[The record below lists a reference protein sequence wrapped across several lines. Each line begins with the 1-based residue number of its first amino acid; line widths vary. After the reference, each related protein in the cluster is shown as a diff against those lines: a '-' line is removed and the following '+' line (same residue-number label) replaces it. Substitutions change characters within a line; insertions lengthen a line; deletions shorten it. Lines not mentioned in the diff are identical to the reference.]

1 MDKGKINNSFL
12 GTKEPEFIEKYISIW
27 RNISKPVLAKNF
39 NEEILIISG
48 RTMKM
53 VIERTAQF
61 GKECKKLKKLPIKK
75 RHFFALR
82 ENEFF
87 SHHLAI
93 YRFHKFLNK
102 GDLILKIDIS
112 DQDKVT
118 ADCHA
123 SVCYFE

>member
-1 MDKGKINNSFL
+1 MVCLKPYLNLNRIRLIYILFFDTFFILLIENGEMKKLTIHFL

-61 GKECKKLKKLPIKK
+61 GQECKK
-75 RHFFALR
+75 F
-82 ENEFF
+82 
-87 SHHLAI
+87 
-93 YRFHKFLNK
+93 
-102 GDLILKIDIS
+102 
-112 DQDKVT
+112 
-118 ADCHA
+118 
-123 SVCYFE
+123 

>member
-1 MDKGKINNSFL
+1 MKKLTLHFL

-61 GKECKKLKKLPIKK
+61 GQECKKFKKAAYEK
-75 RHFFALR
+75 RHFFAYRIFLTSSR
-82 ENEFF
+82 YLSF
-87 SHHLAI
+87 S
-93 YRFHKFLNK
+93 
-102 GDLILKIDIS
+102 
-112 DQDKVT
+112 
-118 ADCHA
+118 
-123 SVCYFE
+123 

>member
-61 GKECKKLKKLPIKK
+61 GKECKKLKKLPIKNVIFSLYG
-75 RHFFALR
+75 RT
-82 ENEFF
+82 NF
-87 SHHLAI
+87 SHI
-93 YRFHKFLNK
+93 
-102 GDLILKIDIS
+102 IS
-112 DQDKVT
+112 LFIV
-118 ADCHA
+118 
-123 SVCYFE
+123 FINF